1 MLNLTW
7 GIDVLFEKLT
17 VETEVWIWEKN
28 PFHNASGGGDFC
40 KACLFLNIFS
50 IDPHVYALIIGFY

>member
-1 MLNLTW
+1 MLNLTL

-28 PFHNASGGGDFC
+28 SFYNASGGGDF
-40 KACLFLNIFS
+40 LQSLSFFQYI
-50 IDPHVYALIIGFY
+50 